1 MVAMRALV
9 FGNRDDDD
17 LGVVGD
23 WAEER
28 KFDIERVSREE
39 ITTRPVEVDAYDLVI
54 SLGSVWSVYW
64 PAISDTL
71 RPELDALRRA
81 VDIGIPVLGICF
93 GGQMLA
99 AALGAEVTRAPEPE
113 IGWIEI
119 DSDIPDLVAPGPW
132 MQWHVDRFTVPDGAI
147 ELARTPLA
155 SQAFRV
161 GRSLGLQFHP
171 EVDAA
176 IVKRWAAD
184 GDEELRAAHVRA
196 TDVIADSE
204 RHEQRARADAYR
216 LCDGFWTT
224 IATS

>member
-1 MVAMRALV
+1 MVGMRALV

-23 WAEER
+23 WAEDR
-28 KFDIERVSREE
+28 QFHLERVSREE
-39 ITTRPVEVDAYDLVI
+39 IVPVDVDDYDLVI

-64 PAISDTL
+64 PAVGETL
-71 RPELDALRRA
+71 RPELDALRRS
-81 VDIGIPVLGICF
+81 VDIGVPVLGICF

-99 AALGAEVTRAPEPE
+99 AALGAEVTRAPQPE

-119 DSDIPDLVAPGPW
+119 DSDLPDVIAPGPW
-132 MQWHVDRFTVPDGAI
+132 MAWHIDRFAVPEGAI
-147 ELARTPLA
+147 EIARTPLA
-155 SQAFRV
+155 SQAFRI

-171 EVDAA
+171 EVDAS

-184 GDEELRAAHVRA
+184 GDEELRAHHLRA

-204 RHEQRARADAYR
+204 RNEQRARADAYR

>member
-1 MVAMRALV
+1 
-9 FGNRDDDD
+9 
-17 LGVVGD
+17 
-23 WAEER
+23 
-28 KFDIERVSREE
+28 
-39 ITTRPVEVDAYDLVI
+39 
-54 SLGSVWSVYW
+54 
-64 PAISDTL
+64 
-71 RPELDALRRA
+71 
-81 VDIGIPVLGICF
+81 
-93 GGQMLA
+93 MLA
-99 AALGAEVTRAPEPE
+99 AALGGEVTQAPQPE

-119 DSDIPDLVAPGPW
+119 DSDIPDLIAPGPW
-132 MQWHVDRFTVPDGAI
+132 MAWHIDRFTVPEGAI

-161 GRSLGLQFHP
+161 GRSLGVQFHP

-184 GDEELRAAHVRA
+184 GDEELRAHHMRA